1 MEQEASVQSVRRTF
15 RILEILA
22 RAKQPLGLQHIC
34 EAAELSKST
43 AHRLLAC
50 LVQMGYVE
58 HLHGG
63 RYRTAQK
70 MVSLAPDPHPAAR
83 DHLRLV
89 APGAALKDE
98 IVSYRAEC
106 IASKSPMDGT
116 GGLAQAQ
123 TFSEYLEMVW
133 AHTREETVPAGHV
146 PATTLCALRPADGR
160 VVGFVD
166 IRHRLN
172 RQLRETGGHIGYSV
186 RPSERRKGYAK
197 QILRLALEVCRAL
210 GIEQVL
216 VTCDKENIA
225 SAHTILACGG
235 VLEDERLQPDGTV
248 VQRYW
253 INVA

>member
-1 MEQEASVQSVRRTF
+1 MEKEAAVQSVQRAF
-15 RILEILA
+15 CILETLA
-22 RAKQPLGLQHIC
+22 RAKQPLGLQQLC
-34 EAAELSKST
+34 ATTGLSKST

-50 LVQMGYVE
+50 LVQLGYAE
-58 HLHGG
+58 HLSGG
-63 RYRTAQK
+63 KYRTAQK
-70 MVSLAPDPHPAAR
+70 LVSLVPNPHPAAR

-89 APGAALKDE
+89 APSVSLKDE

-106 IASKSPMDGT
+106 VAAKSTMDGT

-123 TFSEYLEMVW
+123 TFSEYLENVR

-172 RQLRETGGHIGYSV
+172 HQLWEVGGHIGYSV

-197 QILRLALEVCRAL
+197 QILRLALEVSRAL
-210 GIEQVL
+210 GIDRVL
-216 VTCDKENIA
+216 VTCDKGNIA

-235 VLEDERLQPDGTV
+235 ILEDERLQPNGTV

-253 INVA
+253 IDTE